1 MITWLTPLLTFCLQ
15 KQRSSKNLHSAGARA
30 EYQQV
35 GATAR
40 RQFHFSRGT
49 RSDADPSPVPPTH
62 LGRSARAKRGDER
75 TSSPGAAGLG
85 EPPPGRQKLQRP
97 GSRRAN
103 QTPPNKAMAL
113 PRGKVGGNGDTDAP
127 RRAQRRAEPFPSR
140 RRARRCV
147 GLCQTPTLLR
157 GAAGPPCGLTAPTE
171 LQWGHTTAQLSGI
184 NTPAQLL
191 CLGVFGATC
200 CSPRSAGLPAVSAAV
215 SAEQWGWGTPI
226 TNCWCTHPRARLGA
240 RVLALLVSVHCEP
253 SSATPF

>member
-35 GATAR
+35 GVTAR

-62 LGRSARAKRGDER
+62 LGRSTRAKRGDER
-75 TSSPGAAGLG
+75 TSSPGAAGQG

-147 GLCQTPTLLR
+147 GLR
-157 GAAGPPCGLTAPTE
+157 GRRSGRYSRRHHRRPGRVPAAHGEP
-171 LQWGHTTAQLSGI
+171 
-184 NTPAQLL
+184 
-191 CLGVFGATC
+191 F
-200 CSPRSAGLPAVSAAV
+200 PRSLPPSR
-215 SAEQWGWGTPI
+215 SPERSSP
-226 TNCWCTHPRARLGA
+226 PRA
-240 RVLALLVSVHCEP
+240 
-253 SSATPF
+253 